1 MFTYIYIYIYINIST
16 CLRPPRHR
24 AVNRSPRTGYP
35 WALLGPLLLPGR
47 KKRRKVTWRT
57 LAPGSQLGFKIL
69 IFPENLTKGFCGPL
83 KEPCNPVTWQTA
95 KIIRDTPLLRLLDR
109 LCRPFVFIPLPRSA
123 LHTGIYLAVDKSI
136 PVNRSF
142 ISGYIFSP
150 RKGYVIFQELP
161 VLRYLHQ
168 FVGIRGSNTDGTC
181 W

>member
-1 MFTYIYIYIYINIST
+1 MPSAS
-16 CLRPPRHR
+16 PPPCREQIPQ
-24 AVNRSPRTGYP
+24 A
-35 WALLGPLLLPGR
+35 
-47 KKRRKVTWRT
+47 
-57 LAPGSQLGFKIL
+57 
-69 IFPENLTKGFCGPL
+69 ENLTKGFCGPL

-168 FVGIRGSNTDGTC
+168 FVGIRGSNTDGKC